1 MIASDMNVFR
11 QNLRR
16 KLFETF
22 GQNAGRDTKSG
33 LSDDG
38 RDTKSGLSEKGAANI
53 EISVYNYSLE
63 EAHRQK
69 IVKKW
74 ENRNFCQIYLDRMR
88 SIYINLKNP
97 EFMEKI
103 MNGEFKEQ
111 QVGFMSHHEMCPER
125 WRLLMEQK
133 MKRDQNSQGT
143 TLSASTDMFTCRK
156 CQSKKCVY
164 YELQTRSADEP
175 STIFVTCLNCGKN
188 WKQ

>member
-1 MIASDMNVFR
+1 MQPFSHTRISIMIAPDMNLFR

-16 KLFETF
+16 KLFETYRHVESQE
-22 GQNAGRDTKSG
+22 GHS
-33 LSDDG
+33 
-38 RDTKSGLSEKGAANI
+38 LSEKGAANI

-63 EAHRQK
+63 EAQRQK

-74 ENRNFCQIYLDRMR
+74 ENRHFCQIYLDRMR

-97 EFMEKI
+97 EFLEKI
-103 MNGEFKEQ
+103 LNGEFKEQ
-111 QVGFMSHHEMCPER
+111 QVGFLSHHEMNPER

-143 TLSASTDMFTCRK
+143 SLSASTDMFTCRK

>member
-1 MIASDMNVFR
+1 MSIMIAPDMNLFR

-16 KLFETF
+16 KLFETYRHVESQE
-22 GQNAGRDTKSG
+22 GHS
-33 LSDDG
+33 
-38 RDTKSGLSEKGAANI
+38 LSEKGAANI

-63 EAHRQK
+63 EAQRQK

-74 ENRNFCQIYLDRMR
+74 ENRHFCQIYLDRMR
-88 SIYINLKNP
+88 SIYINLKNR
-97 EFMEKI
+97 EFLEKI
-103 MNGEFKEQ
+103 LNGEFKEQ
-111 QVGFMSHHEMCPER
+111 QVGFLSHHEMNPER

-143 TLSASTDMFTCRK
+143 SLSASTDMFTCRK